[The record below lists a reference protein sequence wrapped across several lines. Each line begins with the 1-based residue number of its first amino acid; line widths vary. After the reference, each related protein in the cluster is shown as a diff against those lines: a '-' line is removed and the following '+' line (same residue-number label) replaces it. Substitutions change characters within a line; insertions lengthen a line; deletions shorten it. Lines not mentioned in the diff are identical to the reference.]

1 MFDEHYLVH
10 KIAGCCEVP
19 RLQEVRPI
27 AKRTQLNYEM
37 NVTNLKINVI
47 TD

>member
-1 MFDEHYLVH
+1 MFDEHYLIQ
-10 KIAGCCEVP
+10 KIAGRFEVP

-27 AKRTQLNYEM
+27 AKRTHLNYEM